1 MKKKILI
8 IEDDKIIRKE
18 LQLLLDNQ
26 GYDVKAMEKLSD
38 VKKEIQFFNPHLV
51 ILDIKL
57 PEKDGHEICSEI
69 RGFSKVPIIFVTS
82 KNTVMDELHSIML
95 GGDDFITK
103 PYNIPVLLARVN
115 SLIHRAYLD
124 EEEVIEY
131 HGIKLFVERNLVSYN
146 NETVELSRTEFRIL
160 LIIMKNPER
169 IVTRTELIED
179 LWQNRA
185 YIDDNALSV
194 NVTRIRE
201 KLGRIGVKDFIHTK
215 YKQGYCI

>member
-69 RGFSKVPIIFVTS
+69 RVFLKCQ
-82 KNTVMDELHSIML
+82 L
-95 GGDDFITK
+95 
-103 PYNIPVLLARVN
+103 YLL
-115 SLIHRAYLD
+115 
-124 EEEVIEY
+124 
-131 HGIKLFVERNLVSYN
+131 LVK
-146 NETVELSRTEFRIL
+146 I
-160 LIIMKNPER
+160 
-169 IVTRTELIED
+169 
-179 LWQNRA
+179 Q
-185 YIDDNALSV
+185 
-194 NVTRIRE
+194 
-201 KLGRIGVKDFIHTK
+201 
-215 YKQGYCI
+215 

>member
-124 EEEVIEY
+124 EEEAIEY

>member
-1 MKKKILI
+1 MTRLLEKNYNCYLI
-8 IEDDKIIRKE
+8 TK
-18 LQLLLDNQ
+18 